1 MNFKR
6 TLKPSRLHFILL
18 LCIIFSFV
26 FITPAMA
33 LQTNNLANGTHVTRA
48 TVVSV
53 FPGEIVWVV
62 MTLVFS
68 FLLYRF
74 LHRRENKTER
84 ATGPLP
90 FEIKKYLKKSNE
102 IKPGMEALV
111 LRKQAEGQS
120 CLFNYPEHN
129 FLLNIYNRQAIIS
142 IFLYLFEYSAQI
154 VREC

>member
-111 LRKQAEGQS
+111 LRKQAEG
-120 CLFNYPEHN
+120 
-129 FLLNIYNRQAIIS
+129 
-142 IFLYLFEYSAQI
+142 
-154 VREC
+154 